1 MKILTT
7 ILLLAMAAS
16 SQAQKTLNPEQV
28 FYRGRE
34 FFDQGDFD
42 EAVEAYKSAVDV
54 GASKELLYNLGT
66 ACLYAGRNGEAL
78 YYLRRAEKL
87 APRDVEIQNN
97 IRVAQARAQDDVQE
111 SRQPK
116 FVQALLYFHTKT
128 TFNEALLAFVLCYGF
143 SMLFLHLRLLRPG
156 KWFLRLAVVLIIFCL
171 GMGYSIVT
179 RAWSYDEVT
188 KGVILPPEVDVFSQR
203 ISQRFALFFKLHG
216 ATEVDVVDVKDGWV
230 QIEVDGK
237 KGFVLADQ
245 IGLI

>member
-1 MKILTT
+1 MKILIA
-7 ILLLAMAAS
+7 ILLLVMAAA
-16 SQAQKTLNPEQV
+16 SQAQETVNPDQV

-34 FFDQGDFD
+34 FFDQGKFD
-42 EAVEAYKSAVDV
+42 EAVEAYKKAVDV

-66 ACLYAGRNGEAL
+66 ACLFAGRDGEAL

-87 APRDVEIQNN
+87 APRDEEIQNN
-97 IRVAQARAQDDVQE
+97 LRVAQARAQDDVQE
-111 SRQPK
+111 DKQTK

-128 TFNEALLAFVLCYGF
+128 TFNEALLVFVLFYGL
-143 SMLFLHLRLLRPG
+143 SMLLLHLRLLRPG
-156 KWFLRLAVVLIIFCL
+156 RWFLRLAVLLIILCL

-179 RAWSYDEVT
+179 RAWNYDEVT

-203 ISQRFALFFKLHG
+203 TSQRFALFFKLHG